1 MCYFLLSSLEDL
13 EGRKKITI
21 LILLVPCAVMFPYFF
36 LQVTSEKQFS
46 LDTLKGEGLYQVK
59 AISAYFGKDL
69 AVQARASPWVLVAG
83 LTS

>member
-59 AISAYFGKDL
+59 AISAYWL